1 MTEKVKKPFKSTK
14 ATKDKEEQGATLT
27 EEITAVL
34 EEIKEEPV
42 KEKKK
47 GEVVSVI
54 DDVHVTIGE
63 RQYLLVKNHREA
75 FDAERLGERFSDVL
89 SKYDYI
95 VGDWGYDQ
103 LRLKGF
109 FNESNRKASPEQRID
124 TLEDY
129 LYEYCN
135 FGCAYFVIERVG
147 GKREKQQTRR
157 KKPNKKPTNNNT
169 KTQAHTDEKRVP
181 VNNKPKPVIKNRKET
196 EQPKQVVGKQSQ
208 PTNQA
213 RSFTIRQRE
222 E

>member
-1 MTEKVKKPFKSTK
+1 MTGKVNKPYKSAK
-14 ATKDKEEQGATLT
+14 PAKHKEEPTATLT

-47 GEVVSVI
+47 GEVVTLV
-54 DDVHVTIGE
+54 DEVHVTIGE

-75 FDAERLGERFSDVL
+75 FDGERLGERFSDVL
-89 SKYDYI
+89 SRYDYI

-109 FNESNRKASPEQRID
+109 FNESNRKAAPEQRID

-157 KKPNKKPTNNNT
+157 KKPNKKPIHQN
-169 KTQAHTDEKRVP
+169 QAHTEEKRVP
-181 VNNKPKPVIKNRKET
+181 VKNKTKPVIKNRKEN
-196 EQPKQVVGKQSQ
+196 EPQKAVIGKPKSEAAKG
-208 PTNQA
+208 

>member
-1 MTEKVKKPFKSTK
+1 MTEKVKKTSKSAKPFKQ
-14 ATKDKEEQGATLT
+14 KEETTATLT

-47 GEVVSVI
+47 GEVVTLV
-54 DDVHVTIGE
+54 DDKHVTIGTRE
-63 RQYLLVKNHREA
+63 YLLVKNHREA

-89 SKYDYI
+89 SRYDYI

-109 FNESNRKASPEQRID
+109 FNESNRKAAPEQRID

-157 KKPNKKPTNNNT
+157 KKPNKKPANYN
-169 KTQAHTDEKRVP
+169 QAHTDEKRVP
-181 VNNKPKPVIKNRKET
+181 VTNKTKPVIKNRKEN
-196 EQPKQVVGKQSQ
+196 EPKKPVVGKQNNGAGQ
-208 PTNQA
+208 G